1 MKSCVVTQALGDQW
15 LEVLALTKPRMEAYC
30 KRTEQDFISIEKPL
44 AHPPQYTKLVIGN
57 LMATRGYDQATF
69 FDADILIARDCEDIS
84 NFMFHEAAE
93 SKDNCEFDFLAF
105 NEGDYLD
112 RKNGLADLAKTY
124 GFRDDNDFIFPRFYF
139 NTGVFVIRKNAIG
152 VLSQPPLGLFP
163 NHFAEQTW
171 INLQLH
177 LWGTKTLD
185 LDPSYNCMT
194 SVEQH
199 FGLDR
204 HKDAYIIHYAGQSG
218 DMAKL
223 REQIKEDDKKLS
235 ETGR

>member
-15 LEVLALTKPRMEAYC
+15 LEVLALTRPRMEAYC

-44 AHPPQYTKLVIGN
+44 AHPVQYTKLVIGN
-57 LMATRGYDQATF
+57 LMATRGYDQVTF
-69 FDADILIARDCEDIS
+69 LDADVLVALDCDDIS
-84 NFMFHEAAE
+84 QV
-93 SKDNCEFDFLAF
+93 DGDFDFLAF

-112 RKNGLADLAKTY
+112 RKKGLADLAKTY
-124 GFRDDNDFIFPRFYF
+124 GFREEGDFIFPRFYF

-152 VLSQPPLGLFP
+152 ALSQPPLGLFP

-171 INLQLH
+171 LNLQLH

-185 LDPSYNCMT
+185 LDPAYNCMT
-194 SVEQH
+194 SVEEH
-199 FGLDR
+199 FGLNR
-204 HKDAYIIHYAGQSG
+204 YKDAYMIHYAGQSN

-223 REQIKEDDKKLS
+223 RGQIEADIKKL
-235 ETGR
+235 EEEIR